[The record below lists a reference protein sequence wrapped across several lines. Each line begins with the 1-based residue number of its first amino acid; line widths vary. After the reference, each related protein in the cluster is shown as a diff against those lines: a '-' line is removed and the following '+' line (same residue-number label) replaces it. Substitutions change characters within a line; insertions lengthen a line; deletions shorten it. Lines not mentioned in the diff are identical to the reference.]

1 MVEID
6 LWSMVSRSSILIKF
20 ILAILVVMSL
30 TSWTLIFFKL
40 FQLDRARKK
49 AVSDLSTFQTARN
62 LRTAI
67 RLLGQ
72 TPDSP
77 SYQLVL
83 EGVHEFKRLKKLDTP
98 TDKVA
103 GLFIENLRNAL
114 RQEVSCQVEG
124 LFGSLS
130 FLATC
135 VNVAPFIGLFGTVWG
150 IMHSFYAIGLMKRA
164 TLAAVAPGLSE
175 ALITTAIG
183 LAVAIPAS
191 IAYNFLTRV
200 LARIEIALIE
210 LAGTFLKRVESELLV
225 HSGDHVSVKQH
236 AATS

>member
-6 LWSMVSRSSILIKF
+6 LWSMISRSSLLIK
-20 ILAILVVMSL
+20 IVLAILAVMSV

-40 FQLDRARKK
+40 VQLDRARKR
-49 AVSDLSTFQTARN
+49 AVLDLSTFQTARN

-72 TPDSP
+72 SPGSP
-77 SYQLVL
+77 SYQLAL
-83 EGVHEFKRLKKLDTP
+83 EGVNEFKRLKKLDTP

-103 GLFIENLRNAL
+103 GFFIENLRNAL
-114 RQEVSCQVEG
+114 RQQVSCQVER

-164 TLAAVAPGLSE
+164 TLATVAPGLAE
-175 ALITTAIG
+175 ALVTTAIG

-191 IAYNFLTRV
+191 VAYNLLTRM
-200 LARIEIALIE
+200 LGRIEMALIE
-210 LAGTFLKRVESELLV
+210 LAGSFLKRVESELLIR
-225 HSGDHVSVKQH
+225 SDDHVRIKQH
-236 AATS
+236 VATS

>member
-6 LWSMVSRSSILIKF
+6 LWSMIIGSSLLIK
-20 ILAILVVMSL
+20 IVLAILAVMSV
-30 TSWTLIFFKL
+30 TSWSLIFFKAV
-40 FQLDRARKK
+40 QL
-49 AVSDLSTFQTARN
+49 DLSTFQKSKN

-67 RLLGQ
+67 HLLGR

-77 SYQLVL
+77 TYQLTL
-83 EGVHEFKRLKKLDTP
+83 EGVHEFKRLNKLHRPSDE
-98 TDKVA
+98 VA
-103 GLFIENLRNAL
+103 GFFIENLRHAL
-114 RQEVSCQVEG
+114 QQEVRQQVEI

-150 IMHSFYAIGLMKRA
+150 IMHSFYTIGLMKTA

-175 ALITTAIG
+175 ALTTTALG

-191 IAYNFLTRV
+191 VAYNFLLRM
-200 LARIEIALIE
+200 LGRIEMALYE
-210 LAGTFLKRVESELLV
+210 LAGAFLKRVKSELLI
-225 HSGDHVSVKQH
+225 HAKDHISVKHH
-236 AATS
+236 AATN

>member
-1 MVEID
+1 
-6 LWSMVSRSSILIKF
+6 
-20 ILAILVVMSL
+20 MSL

-49 AVSDLSTFQTARN
+49 AVLDLSTFQTARS

-72 TPDSP
+72 RPDSP
-77 SYQLVL
+77 SYQLVS
-83 EGVHEFKRLKKLDTP
+83 EGVHEFQRLKKLDTP
-98 TDKVA
+98 TDKVV
-103 GLFIENLRNAL
+103 GLFIENLRSAL

-164 TLAAVAPGLSE
+164 TLAAVAPGLAE
-175 ALITTAIG
+175 ALVTTAMG

-191 IAYNFLTRV
+191 IAYNFLTRM
-200 LARIEIALIE
+200 LGRIEMALIE
-210 LAGTFLKRVESELLV
+210 LAGTFLKRVESELLS
-225 HSGDHVSVKQH
+225 HNEEHVSIKQDL
-236 AATS
+236 AAS

>member
-1 MVEID
+1 MIEID
-6 LWSMVSRSSILIKF
+6 LWSMVSRSSLLIKIILG
-20 ILAILVVMSL
+20 ILAVMSV
-30 TSWTLIFFKL
+30 TSWSLIFFKL
-40 FQLDRARKK
+40 VQLDRARKK
-49 AVSDLSTFQTARN
+49 VVSDLSTFQTART
-62 LRTAI
+62 LRSAI

-77 SYQLVL
+77 SYQLTL
-83 EGVHEFKRLKKLDTP
+83 EGVNEFKRLQKLDTP
-98 TDKVA
+98 TDEVA
-103 GLFIENLRNAL
+103 GFFIENLRHAL
-114 RQEVSCQVEG
+114 QQEVSCLVER

-150 IMHSFYAIGLMKRA
+150 IMHSFYAIGLLKRA
-164 TLAAVAPGLSE
+164 TLAAVAPGLAE

-191 IAYNFLTRV
+191 VAYNFLTRM
-200 LARIEIALIE
+200 LGSIEMALIE
-210 LAGTFLKRVESELLV
+210 LAGTFLKRVESELLI
-225 HSGDHVSVKQH
+225 HTADHVSTKQH

>member
-6 LWSMVSRSSILIKF
+6 LWSMISRSSLLIK
-20 ILAILVVMSL
+20 IVLAILAVMSV

-40 FQLDRARKK
+40 VQLDRARKR
-49 AVSDLSTFQTARN
+49 AVLDLSTFQTARN

-67 RLLGQ
+67 RFLGQ
-72 TPDSP
+72 SPGSP
-77 SYQLVL
+77 SYQLAL
-83 EGVHEFKRLKKLDTP
+83 EGVNEFKRLKKLDTP

-103 GLFIENLRNAL
+103 GFFIENLRNAL
-114 RQEVSCQVEG
+114 RQQVSCQVER

-164 TLAAVAPGLSE
+164 TLAAVAPGLAE
-175 ALITTAIG
+175 ALVTTAIG

-191 IAYNFLTRV
+191 VAYNLLTRM
-200 LARIEIALIE
+200 LGRIEMALIE
-210 LAGTFLKRVESELLV
+210 LTASFLKRVESELLI
-225 HSGDHVSVKQH
+225 HTKDHIRVKHH

>member
-6 LWSMVSRSSILIKF
+6 LWSMISRSSIVIKI
-20 ILAILVVMSL
+20 ILAILAAMSV

-40 FQLDRARKK
+40 VQLDRSRKK
-49 AVSDLSTFQTARN
+49 AVSNLSTFQKARN
-62 LRTAI
+62 LRTSI
-67 RLLGQ
+67 RLLSQ

-83 EGVHEFKRLKKLDTP
+83 EGVHEFRRLKKLDTP

-164 TLAAVAPGLSE
+164 TLAAVAPGLAE

-191 IAYNFLTRV
+191 IAYNFLTRM
-200 LARIEIALIE
+200 LGRIEMALVE
-210 LAGTFLKRVESELLV
+210 LAGTFLKRVESELLI
-225 HSGDHVSVKQH
+225 HNEEHVSIKQDV
-236 AATS
+236 AAS

>member
-6 LWSMVSRSSILIKF
+6 LWSMISRSSIVIKI
-20 ILAILVVMSL
+20 ILAILAAMSV

-40 FQLDRARKK
+40 VQLDRSRKK
-49 AVSDLSTFQTARN
+49 AVSNLSTFQKARN
-62 LRTAI
+62 LRTSI
-67 RLLGQ
+67 RLLSQ

-83 EGVHEFKRLKKLDTP
+83 EGVHEFRRLKKLDTP

-114 RQEVSCQVEG
+114 RQEVSYQVEG

-164 TLAAVAPGLSE
+164 TLAAVAPGLAE

-191 IAYNFLTRV
+191 IAYNFLTRM
-200 LARIEIALIE
+200 LSRIEMALVE
-210 LAGTFLKRVESELLV
+210 LAGTFLKRVESELLI
-225 HSGDHVSVKQH
+225 HNEEHVSIKQDV
-236 AATS
+236 AAS

>member
-6 LWSMVSRSSILIKF
+6 LWSMVRRSSILIKF
-20 ILAILVVMSL
+20 ILAILAVMSV

-40 FQLDRARKK
+40 VQLDRARKK

-77 SYQLVL
+77 SNQLVL
-83 EGVHEFKRLKKLDTP
+83 EGVHEFRRLKKLDTP

-164 TLAAVAPGLSE
+164 TLAAVAPGLAE
-175 ALITTAIG
+175 ALVTTAIG

-191 IAYNFLTRV
+191 IAYNFLTRM
-200 LARIEIALIE
+200 LGRIEMALIE
-210 LAGTFLKRVESELLV
+210 LAGTFLKRVESELLI
-225 HSGDHVSVKQH
+225 HTEDHVSIKQDV
-236 AATS
+236 AAS

>member
-6 LWSMVSRSSILIKF
+6 LWSMISRSSIVIKI
-20 ILAILVVMSL
+20 ILAILAAMSV

-40 FQLDRARKK
+40 VQLDRSRKK
-49 AVSDLSTFQTARN
+49 AVSNLSTFQKARN
-62 LRTAI
+62 LRTSI
-67 RLLGQ
+67 RLLSQ

-83 EGVHEFKRLKKLDTP
+83 EGVHEFRRLKKLDTP

-114 RQEVSCQVEG
+114 RQEVSYQVEG

-150 IMHSFYAIGLMKRA
+150 IMHSFYAIGLMK
-164 TLAAVAPGLSE
+164 
-175 ALITTAIG
+175 
-183 LAVAIPAS
+183 
-191 IAYNFLTRV
+191 
-200 LARIEIALIE
+200 
-210 LAGTFLKRVESELLV
+210 
-225 HSGDHVSVKQH
+225 
-236 AATS
+236 

>member
-6 LWSMVSRSSILIKF
+6 LWSMISRSSIVIKI
-20 ILAILVVMSL
+20 ILAILAAMSV

-40 FQLDRARKK
+40 VQLDRSRKK
-49 AVSDLSTFQTARN
+49 AVSNLSTFQKARN
-62 LRTAI
+62 LRTSI
-67 RLLGQ
+67 RLLSQ

-83 EGVHEFKRLKKLDTP
+83 EGVHEFRRLKKLDTP

-114 RQEVSCQVEG
+114 RQEVSYQVEG

-164 TLAAVAPGLSE
+164 TLAAVAPGLAE

-191 IAYNFLTRV
+191 IAYNFLTRM
-200 LARIEIALIE
+200 LGRIEMALVE
-210 LAGTFLKRVESELLV
+210 LAGTFLKRVESELLI
-225 HSGDHVSVKQH
+225 HNEEHVSIKQDV
-236 AATS
+236 AAS